1 MATFI
6 IEGTGILS
14 GVHDWDEIDRRIAE
28 DKRKAAAAAELA
40 AEQELKEREI
50 EQVLSQTLR
59 TELAAELESQKL
71 NAKTLKWYREDF
83 ARFRKY
89 CEGSGLPCLPAGPQV
104 TAMFLGE
111 HGKKG
116 LAHVNRLRAAIAC
129 THRTAGFPDPTSDLL
144 VRAVCRLL
152 NDNKSPPP
160 ATPAQH

>member
-1 MATFI
+1 MAINIFS
-6 IEGTGILS
+6 GTGILS
-14 GVHDWDEIDRRIAE
+14 GASDSDEIDRRIAE
-28 DKRKAAAAAELA
+28 DKRKAAAAAELV
-40 AEQELKEREI
+40 AERELKEKEI
-50 EQVLSQTLR
+50 EEVLSQTLR
-59 TELAAELESQKL
+59 AELAAELESQKL
-71 NAKTLKWYREDF
+71 NAKTLKRYREDF

-111 HGKKG
+111 HGKRG

-129 THRTAGFPDPTSDLL
+129 THRMAGFPDPTSDLL

-152 NDNKSPPP
+152 KDNKSPPP